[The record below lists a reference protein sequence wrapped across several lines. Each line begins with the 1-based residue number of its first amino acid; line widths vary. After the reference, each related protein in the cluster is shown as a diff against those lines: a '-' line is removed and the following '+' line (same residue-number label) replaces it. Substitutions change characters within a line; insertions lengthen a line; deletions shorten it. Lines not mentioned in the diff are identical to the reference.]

1 MHKKIY
7 RTKDDTFLIGTKIK
21 FDSFIRTK
29 NIFNPIIIN

>member
-1 MHKKIY
+1 MHKIFY
-7 RTKDDTFLIGTKIK
+7 GTKHDTFLIGTKIK